1 MHSQQKRTITSIK
14 AITMILILILLQVL
28 EILAAQKHSPIAN
41 WQMGDPHYTSDQ
53 YAKILGDA
61 GVGQDSDEKDNKEI
75 RAMQIQ
81 YVDYQPNC
89 QPGGVPV
96 CATNGT
102 DSFYFEN
109 NCRLEAANMKMLFQ
123 YGTELEP
130 TEMERCLPTCQT
142 MKCTQVERPVC
153 ALAEIGGAVPQTF
166 ANECEMRRRECHTKQ
181 VLRILHSGPCQT
193 PTKSGRKKKLR
204 RNKHKRPIKA
214 ASISKFD
221 NIPKKVYL
229 MLATPAPWS
238 ATTTPRTS
246 TTTSTTRIT
255 TTPRM
260 RPTKPTSTSP
270 SPMQFQQLMSL
281 ANPMVSVSQAVDAYN
296 VYNIPDVGHD
306 YGEIT
311 DSSLSMFL
319 PEVGRV
325 TEPYSPIE
333 STTSTIPTTTSTTP
347 TPALTTSTKESR
359 ITSLLGTTTIK
370 SYSTTLMSSTTDI
383 SQETTSKV
391 SEAITQA
398 MSTTQKS
405 IFTTTPQFKAS

>member
-1 MHSQQKRTITSIK
+1 MHTQQKRKDSTSR
-14 AITMILILILLQVL
+14 AVTMIIILLQL
-28 EILAAQKHSPIAN
+28 LGILARGVVAQKSSPIAN
-41 WQMGDPHYTSDQ
+41 WHMGDSHYTSDQ
-53 YAKILGDA
+53 YAKILGDV
-61 GVGQDSDEKDNKEI
+61 GLGQDADDKDYKGLGP
-75 RAMQIQ
+75 MQIQ

-89 QPGGVPV
+89 QAGGVPV

-123 YGTELEP
+123 HGTELEP

-142 MKCTQVERPVC
+142 MKCSQVERPVC
-153 ALAEIGGAVPQTF
+153 ALAEIAGAVPQTF
-166 ANECEMRRRECHTKQ
+166 TNECEMRRRECHTKQ
-181 VLRILHSGPCQT
+181 VQRILHTGPCQT

-204 RNKHKRPIKA
+204 RNKKKPSTFS
-214 ASISKFD
+214 ASNAKFAT
-221 NIPKKVYL
+221 NPKKVYI

-238 ATTTPRTS
+238 SSTTPRPSSS
-246 TTTSTTRIT
+246 TTTTRIT
-255 TTPRM
+255 TTARM
-260 RPTKPTSTSP
+260 RPTKQTSTSP

-296 VYNIPDVGHD
+296 VYNIPDVGRD

-325 TEPYSPIE
+325 TEPYSAPS
-333 STTSTIPTTTSTTP
+333 STTSTTSTTTTSTT
-347 TPALTTSTKESR
+347 TPLPVLAATRLFEPSSTSTVQSFLPLRMPSTTE
-359 ITSLLGTTTIK
+359 IGEETTTEH
-370 SYSTTLMSSTTDI
+370 L
-383 SQETTSKV
+383 
-391 SEAITQA
+391 EAITQA

-405 IFTTTPQFKAS
+405 AATAQAQL

>member
-1 MHSQQKRTITSIK
+1 IDRGHKQLEMQSRTITSITE
-14 AITMILILILLQVL
+14 ITIILILGILGFEGV
-28 EILAAQKHSPIAN
+28 AAQKNSPIAN
-41 WQMGDPHYTSDQ
+41 WHMSDPHYTSDQ
-53 YAKILGDA
+53 YAKILGEA
-61 GVGQDSDEKDNKEI
+61 GLGQDSDEKDSNKGQLG
-75 RAMQIQ
+75 AMQIQ

-123 YGTELEP
+123 FGTELEP

-153 ALAEIGGAVPQTF
+153 ALAEIGGALPQTF

-181 VLRILHSGPCQT
+181 VLRVLHPGPCQT

-204 RNKHKRPIKA
+204 RNKQHKRPTKA
-214 ASISKFD
+214 ASISKFAS
-221 NIPKKVYL
+221 NTKKVYL
-229 MLATPAPWS
+229 MLATPSPA
-238 ATTTPRTS
+238 RITS
-246 TTTSTTRIT
+246 SSSTTTRIT
-255 TTPRM
+255 TTARM
-260 RPTKPTSTSP
+260 RATKATSTSP

-281 ANPMVSVSQAVDAYN
+281 ANPMVSVSRAVDAYN

-325 TEPYSPIE
+325 TEPYSM
-333 STTSTIPTTTSTTP
+333 STSTSTTTP
-347 TPALTTSTKESR
+347 TPFLATIRTTTLPETSTVR
-359 ITSLLGTTTIK
+359 
-370 SYSTTLMSSTTDI
+370 SYSTTLMPSTTETSD
-383 SQETTSKV
+383 ETTESTED
-391 SEAITQA
+391 SEAMTQA
-398 MSTTQKS
+398 MSTTQPS
-405 IFTTTPQFKAS
+405 LFTSTKNPQ

>member
-1 MHSQQKRTITSIK
+1 MQSQQQNRKLTIMKPVTTIP
-14 AITMILILILLQVL
+14 ILMPILILIIGFIGGGVM
-28 EILAAQKHSPIAN
+28 AQKYSPIAD
-41 WQMGDPHYTSDQ
+41 WHLSDPHYTSDQ
-53 YAKILGDA
+53 YARILGEA
-61 GVGQDSDEKDNKEI
+61 GVGQDPDEKDPKGLGP
-75 RAMQIQ
+75 MQIQ

-89 QPGGVPV
+89 QSGGVPV

-109 NCRLEAANMKMLFQ
+109 NCRLEAANMKLLFQ

-153 ALAEIGGAVPQTF
+153 ALAEIGGALPQTF
-166 ANECEMRRRECHTKQ
+166 TNECEMRRRECHTKQ

-204 RNKHKRPIKA
+204 RNKNKRPTTKA
-214 ASISKFD
+214 TTSKLAI
-221 NIPKKVYL
+221 NPKKVYL

-238 ATTTPRTS
+238 TSSTTRRVTTPT
-246 TTTSTTRIT
+246 TTRIT
-255 TTPRM
+255 TTPRT

-270 SPMQFQQLMSL
+270 SPMQFQQLMGL
-281 ANPMVSVSQAVDAYN
+281 ANPMVSVSRAVDAYN

-306 YGEIT
+306 YAEIT

-325 TEPYSPIE
+325 TESYSVGGG
-333 STTSTIPTTTSTTP
+333 TTTP
-347 TPALTTSTKESR
+347 TPVLATTKATGISNPPD
-359 ITSLLGTTTIK
+359 TTTMET
-370 SYSTTLMSSTTDI
+370 YTTDLVPSTTEISDESTTEDSQAMTHLSSTT
-383 SQETTSKV
+383 QE
-391 SEAITQA
+391 
-398 MSTTQKS
+398 STKS
-405 IFTTTPQFKAS
+405 T